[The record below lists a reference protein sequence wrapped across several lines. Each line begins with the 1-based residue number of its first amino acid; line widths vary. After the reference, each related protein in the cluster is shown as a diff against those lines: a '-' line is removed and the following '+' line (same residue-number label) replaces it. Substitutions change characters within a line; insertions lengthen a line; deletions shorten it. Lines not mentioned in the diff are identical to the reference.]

1 MEGVIIMILFT
12 ILLSVLLAIAV
23 ITGILAIIGAG
34 SFFLAFGDIIVFGLI
49 VWMIVKLIK
58 DSKK

>member
-1 MEGVIIMILFT
+1 MILFT